1 MNKILMTAI
10 VAGIAG
16 TASADVITGSNNAI
30 LEWGISPTNGSAV
43 TAGAATL
50 FPSDIVIA
58 NGATNIITDV
68 NVTLKVGAHTWAD
81 DMEISLRSPSG
92 TIIEL
97 MRDAGG
103 NDNIAGVLTFDDQA
117 AGMIADSGTDV
128 DFSGTFMTSIYGAS
142 VTSTAPAANAVGLA
156 AFNGEDANGTWSLFV
171 FDDAGGDTGAF
182 TDGWNIE
189 LTVIPA
195 PASAVLLGLG
205 GIAAIRRRR

>member
-16 TASADVITGSNNAI
+16 TASADVIAGSNNAI
-30 LEWGISPTNGSAV
+30 LEWGFAGTGAV
-43 TAGAATL
+43 TAGETTL
-50 FPSDIVIA
+50 FPSDIAIA

-68 NVTLKVGAHTWAD
+68 NVTLKTGAHTWAD

-92 TIIEL
+92 TVVVL
-97 MRDAGG
+97 MQDAGG
-103 NDNIAGVLTFDDQA
+103 SDDIAGSLTFDDQA
-117 AGMIADSGTDV
+117 AGMIDDATGTFTGSGT
-128 DFSGTFMTSIYGAS
+128 YQPS
-142 VTSTAPAANAVGLA
+142 VYSTATTTAPAPTGVGLS
-156 AFNGEDANGTWSLFV
+156 AFNGENANGTWSLFV

-182 TDGWNIE
+182 SDGWNIE

-195 PASAVLLGLG
+195 PASAALLGLG